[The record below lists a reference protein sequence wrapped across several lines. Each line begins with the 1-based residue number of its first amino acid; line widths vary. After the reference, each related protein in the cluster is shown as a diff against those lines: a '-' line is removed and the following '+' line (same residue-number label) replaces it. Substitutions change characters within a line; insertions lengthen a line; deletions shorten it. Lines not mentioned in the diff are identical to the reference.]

1 MTDAAP
7 GRLVDWPHMDD
18 FQVRRRGLFHWQV
31 VCISADDGI
40 ERECA
45 FGACFWWRRSAERVA
60 QSLRSTMMGAF
71 WKAGAHPFQH
81 GAVPV
86 VAVGGLVAPAAAT
99 TPAEP

>member
-45 FGACFWWRRSAERVA
+45 FGPAFGGADRRKGWRSRC
-60 QSLRSTMMGAF
+60 
-71 WKAGAHPFQH
+71 
-81 GAVPV
+81 
-86 VAVGGLVAPAAAT
+86 AP
-99 TPAEP
+99 P